1 VPAQAT
7 AGGGAAP
14 GVALASAAVS
24 LPESLAVPLRDGDPV
39 RRGVVPAVI
48 GRTEGGRVLLDLRSV
63 RPDDDETLAA
73 AVVEAAADAR
83 PPAG

>member
-1 VPAQAT
+1 
-7 AGGGAAP
+7 
-14 GVALASAAVS
+14 VS
-24 LPESLAVPLRDGDPV
+24 LPQSLAVPLRDGDPV

>member
-1 VPAQAT
+1 M
-7 AGGGAAP
+7 
-14 GVALASAAVS
+14 S
-24 LPESLAVPLRDGDPV
+24 LPQSLAGPLRDGDPV

-63 RPDDDETLAA
+63 PPGDDDALTA
-73 AVVEAAADAR
+73 AVIEAAAALR